1 MRPSRV
7 KTVYVVEDDEGVRE
21 LLGRVLGTLYALRIF
36 GTGLEALN
44 ALQALPPDVLL
55 TDLQLGDLDGEDL
68 ASVAAGLER
77 PPRVVVMSGDRSRLL
92 RAARWAQATVP
103 KPFAIPSSARSSATP
118 LPRPDPR
125 PSRRRVSRES
135 APGCP

>member
-21 LLGRVLGTLYALRIF
+21 LLSRVLGTLYVLRVF
-36 GTGLEALN
+36 ATGREALN

-55 TDLQLGDLDGEDL
+55 MDLQLGDLAGEDL
-68 ASVAAGLER
+68 ASVAEGLER
-77 PPRVVVMSGDRSRLL
+77 PPRLVVMSGDHRRLL

-103 KPFAIPSSARSSATP
+103 KPFAIPALIGAI
-118 LPRPDPR
+118 
-125 PSRRRVSRES
+125 ES
-135 APGCP
+135 DAPPAS